1 MVEHLTGWAILDEG
15 ESPPPPG
22 VETSKLL
29 VANEEDITELPHVQ
43 QIADCLVK
51 GLE

>member
-1 MVEHLTGWAILDEG
+1 MVELLTGWAILDED
-15 ESPPPPG
+15 ESPPPS

-29 VANEEDITELPHVQ
+29 VANEEDISELPHVQ
-43 QIADCLVK
+43 QIADCFVK